1 MATTGADRLF
11 VDTNVLI
18 HASIGASSLHQMAR
32 QNLEEYYQS
41 AVDMWISR
49 QVLREFIA
57 ALTRPQPFSPALP
70 INVAVSEARLV
81 EARFHVADE
90 DAQVT
95 EGLFDL
101 LLRIPAGGKQ
111 IHDANIVA
119 TMQAN
124 GRTHLL
130 TENTSDFARFSQ
142 LITIVPLT

>member
-1 MATTGADRLF
+1 
-11 VDTNVLI
+11 
-18 HASIGASSLHQMAR
+18 
-32 QNLEEYYQS
+32 
-41 AVDMWISR
+41 MWISR

-57 ALTRPQPFSPALP
+57 ALTRPQPFSPSLP
-70 INVAVSEARLV
+70 INVAISEARFY

-95 EGLFDL
+95 DGLFDL
-101 LLRIPAGGKQ
+101 LLRVPAGGKQ

-124 GRTHLL
+124 GITHLL